1 MCGMKPA
8 RLIELLSRG
17 DELPVQLP
25 LKERRRDRS
34 EEKHDVMDEQVQ
46 LVRPALACWVSTSTI
61 EGNRIPE

>member
-1 MCGMKPA
+1 MMCGMKPA

-46 LVRPALACWVSTSTI
+46 LVRPALA
-61 EGNRIPE
+61 